1 MLRVCFVVYF
11 VLVFIF
17 FSLMVIFADID
28 GAYFGTTFPHL
39 FLMAHGN
46 MKPQKPS
53 QSYVPKIF
61 GFKVHKK
68 QWVYNTISVAQPFF
82 LMVIGGWEEL
92 LWEKTSWRVELS
104 VCNLGRNWSDVRQAF
119 LWLCWDLGEKRKHEG
134 SGNSFTCWDSS

>member
-1 MLRVCFVVYF
+1 MREEECF
-11 VLVFIF
+11 L

-46 MKPQKPS
+46 VKPQKPS

-68 QWVYNTISVAQPFF
+68 Q
-82 LMVIGGWEEL
+82 
-92 LWEKTSWRVELS
+92 
-104 VCNLGRNWSDVRQAF
+104 
-119 LWLCWDLGEKRKHEG
+119 
-134 SGNSFTCWDSS
+134 